1 MQFFIKMIFLGAVG
15 GIIGWFTNYVA
26 VKMLFRPLK
35 PIKIFDFE
43 IQGLIPKRK
52 SDIAKSVGEIV
63 ENELISINDLWDSLI
78 NEKNKELVLS
88 NLKFKVKKVTDEN
101 MPSFVP
107 RSIKSMIAAYI
118 GDIIDREFVKFT
130 EQSSA
135 LLIQDIS
142 RNVNI
147 SQIVE
152 EKINSFELEKLEKIV
167 IQIAHKELYMIEVL
181 GGVLGFVI
189 GILQAFVI
197 QFL

>member
-15 GIIGWFTNYVA
+15 GAIGWFTNYVA

-35 PIKIFDFE
+35 PIKIFNFE

-52 SDIAKSVGEIV
+52 NDIAKSVGEIV
-63 ENELISINDLWDSLI
+63 ENELISVNDLWDRLI

-101 MPSFVP
+101 IPAFIP
-107 RSIKSMIAAYI
+107 RSIKSMIATYI
-118 GDIIDREFVKFT
+118 GDIIDREFEKFT
-130 EQSSA
+130 EQSSTV
-135 LLIQDIS
+135 LIQDIS
-142 RNVNI
+142 KNINI

-152 EKINSFELEKLEKIV
+152 EKINNFELEQLEKIV

-181 GGVLGFVI
+181 GGVLGFII